1 MPAGVSEG
9 ALFTISAA
17 ASGVAE
23 REKPYATAV
32 NLTIMPDHF
41 NHTYVIA
48 VPVLLI
54 VAPATSARYSMWGE
68 ARQRT
73 SSIYYCERPKSPPP
87 VEVKVGVKH
96 DLYFTAC
103 DSESLRVAHSLP
115 SEGLRIASALRHPD
129 REPQYGPQAFHVV
142 VRDRISSA
150 EDEMKLEY
158 ASSGRYKATV
168 VAPLAGEHELLLLL
182 DGTEVDVRTIVAQ
195 CPSPL
200 VSLPDRTCG
209 CGEDV
214 EPGSRLYHSDEVDT
228 VHCQPCRFGHRKPF
242 PGNEACSLAAW
253 LIIVVASSASPS
265 F

>member
-1 MPAGVSEG
+1 
-9 ALFTISAA
+9 
-17 ASGVAE
+17 
-23 REKPYATAV
+23 
-32 NLTIMPDHF
+32 
-41 NHTYVIA
+41 
-48 VPVLLI
+48 
-54 VAPATSARYSMWGE
+54 MW
-68 ARQRT
+68 
-73 SSIYYCERPKSPPP
+73 
-87 VEVKVGVKH
+87 
-96 DLYFTAC
+96 
-103 DSESLRVAHSLP
+103 
-115 SEGLRIASALRHPD
+115 RIRSHRRA
-129 REPQYGPQAFHVV
+129 
-142 VRDRISSA
+142 
-150 EDEMKLEY
+150 Y
-158 ASSGRYKATV
+158 ASRAHCATPTVSRSMVPKRFTLWFATESPV